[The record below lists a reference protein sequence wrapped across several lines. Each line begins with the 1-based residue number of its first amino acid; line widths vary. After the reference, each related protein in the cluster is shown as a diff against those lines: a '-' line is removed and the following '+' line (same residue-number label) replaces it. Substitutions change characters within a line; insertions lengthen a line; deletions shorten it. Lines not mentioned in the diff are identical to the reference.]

1 MGMDDARPAGAFAR
15 LQRALFERDHTE
27 GSLLTSIAVLAL
39 PALAMGL
46 AGGAAFQ
53 TAELFFVGQLGPAG
67 TAAFGVASQAL
78 GQVPYL
84 VGFGIAVAA
93 QMYVAQLVGSRR
105 VEQAE
110 HVAGQ
115 AFVLALLISIA
126 IAGIGQFP
134 HVLIGALTHDPDVIA
149 AGAPFVRV
157 AYGFMFAQIF
167 GMIFSFVLSGAGE
180 TTTPLLLSLV
190 STPLT
195 IALEYALLLGHF
207 GAPALGLVGIAIAVA
222 AASLLSTSIAITLLL
237 TGRCRL
243 HLRIRHLWPDAR
255 LLRQIAGRAWQPA
268 LHMIVPTLMMVGY
281 MTISGRY
288 GTDVQAAYT
297 IGLRIESLPVF
308 VSFPIA
314 NACATLVGQN
324 LGAGRPARAWRAIFA
339 GYALELAAM
348 GALALVLFSAR
359 GRIVGAF
366 SQDPEVIRLA
376 SEYLLFGCAN
386 VVLIGIYFVS
396 FRALQGAGDMLA
408 PMLASLAAALLVA
421 LPLAAY
427 LTTQTELGPRALWIA
442 NLAFSATNTT
452 LATAWLALGRW
463 ARPSAT

>member
-1 MGMDDARPAGAFAR
+1 MDDARPSGAFAT
-15 LQRALFERDHTE
+15 LQRLLFERDHTE
-27 GSLLTSIAVLAL
+27 GSLLASIGVLAL

-53 TAELFFVGQLGPAG
+53 TAELYFAGQLGRSG
-67 TAAFGVASQAL
+67 TAAYGVAAQAL

-93 QMYVAQLVGSRR
+93 QMLVAQLVGSRR
-105 VEQAE
+105 GEEAN

-115 AFVLALLISIA
+115 AFVLAFLICIA
-126 IAGIGQFP
+126 IACIGQFP
-134 HVLIGALTHDPDVIA
+134 QALIGLLTRDADVIA
-149 AGAPFVRV
+149 SGAPFVRV

-180 TTTPLLLSLV
+180 TTTPMLLSMI

-195 IALEYALLLGHF
+195 IALEYALIFGHF
-207 GAPALGLVGIAIAVA
+207 GAPKLGLLGIAVA
-222 AASLLSTSIAITLLL
+222 VATASCVSLSIALTLLL
-237 TGRCRL
+237 SGKCRL
-243 HLRIRHLWPDAR
+243 RLHARHLIPDPR
-255 LLRQIAGRAWQPA
+255 ILGHIAGRAWQPA

-281 MTISGRY
+281 MTLSGRY

-308 VSFPIA
+308 LSFPIA

-324 LGAGRPARAWRAIFA
+324 LGAGRPARAWRAIGA
-339 GYALELAAM
+339 GYALELIVMSAVA
-348 GALALVLFSAR
+348 GVLFHSRAQ
-359 GRIVGAF
+359 IVGVF

-376 SEYLLFGCAN
+376 SEYLLFACVN

-408 PMLASLAAALLVA
+408 PMLASLAAALGVA
-421 LPLAAY
+421 LPLAWI
-427 LTTQTELGPRALWIA
+427 LTTHTDLGPRALWIA
-442 NLAFSATNTT
+442 NLAFSATNTALVT
-452 LATAWLALGRW
+452 GWLALGRW
-463 ARPSAT
+463 ARPAGA

>member
-1 MGMDDARPAGAFAR
+1 MDDARPAGGSST
-15 LQRALFERDHTE
+15 LQRILFERDHTE
-27 GSLLTSIAVLAL
+27 GRLLVSIAVLAF
-39 PALAMGL
+39 PALLMGL

-53 TAELFFVGQLGPAG
+53 TIELFFAGRLGPAG

-78 GQVPYL
+78 GQVPFL
-84 VGFGIAVAA
+84 LGFGIAVAA

-105 VEQAE
+105 REQADR
-110 HVAGQ
+110 VAGQ
-115 AFVLALLISIA
+115 AFVLAFGVSIV
-126 IAGIGQFP
+126 IACIGQFP
-134 HVLIGALTHDPDVIA
+134 NALIGLLSHDADVIA
-149 AGAPFVRV
+149 AGADFVRI

-167 GMIFSFVLSGAGE
+167 GMIFSFTLSGAGE
-180 TTTPLLLSLV
+180 TTTPMLLSLV

-195 IALEYALLLGHF
+195 IVLEYALIFGHF

-222 AASLLSTSIAITLLL
+222 TASLVSVSIAFTLLL

-243 HLRIRHLWPDAR
+243 RLRARDLVPDPR
-255 LLRQIAGRAWQPA
+255 VLKQIASRAWQPA

-281 MTISGRY
+281 MTLSGRY
-288 GTDVQAAYT
+288 GTEVQAAYT

-308 VSFPIA
+308 LSFPIA

-339 GYALELAAM
+339 GYVLELAAM
-348 GALALVLFSAR
+348 SAIALVLFVAR
-359 GRIVGAF
+359 ARIVSVF

-408 PMLASLAAALLVA
+408 PMIASLVAALLVA
-421 LPLAAY
+421 LPVAWI

-442 NLAFSATNTT
+442 NLAFSATNTL
-452 LATAWLALGRW
+452 LATGWLALGRW
-463 ARPSAT
+463 ARPSGA

>member
-1 MGMDDARPAGAFAR
+1 MDEARPAGGR
-15 LQRALFERDHTE
+15 STLHRVLFERDHTE
-27 GSLLTSIAVLAL
+27 GSLLASIAVLAL
-39 PALAMGL
+39 PALLMGL

-53 TAELFFVGQLGPAG
+53 TVELFFAGQLGPAG

-78 GQVPYL
+78 GQVPFL
-84 VGFGIAVAA
+84 VGFGIAVSA
-93 QMYVAQLVGSRR
+93 QMLVAQLVGSRR
-105 VEQAE
+105 SEEADR
-110 HVAGQ
+110 VAGQ
-115 AFVLALLISIA
+115 AFVLAFFVSIA
-126 IAGIGQFP
+126 IACVGQFP
-134 HVLIGALTHDPDVIA
+134 HALIRLLSHDADVIS
-149 AGAPFVRV
+149 AGADFVRI

-195 IALEYALLLGHF
+195 LALEYALIFGHF

-222 AASLLSTSIAITLLL
+222 SASLLSVSIAFTLLF

-243 HLRIRHLWPDAR
+243 RLRARNLVPDAR
-255 LLRQIAGRAWQPA
+255 VIQHIASRAWQPA
-268 LHMIVPTLMMVGY
+268 LHMIVPTLLIVGY
-281 MTISGRY
+281 MTLSGRY

-308 VSFPIA
+308 LSFPIA

-339 GYALELAAM
+339 GYALELLAM
-348 GALALVLFSAR
+348 GAIALALFVFRAQ
-359 GRIVGAF
+359 IVAVF

-376 SEYLLFGCAN
+376 SEYLLFACVN
-386 VVLIGIYFVS
+386 VVLIGVYFVS

-421 LPLAAY
+421 LPVAWI
-427 LTTQTELGPRALWIA
+427 LTTQTDLGPRALWIA
-442 NLAFSATNTT
+442 NLAFSATNTA
-452 LATAWLALGRW
+452 LATGWLALGRW
-463 ARPSAT
+463 ARPGAA

>member
-1 MGMDDARPAGAFAR
+1 MDDARPSGAFST
-15 LQRALFERDHTE
+15 LQRLLFERDHTQ
-27 GSLLTSIAVLAL
+27 GNLLASIGVLAL
-39 PALAMGL
+39 PALLMGL
-46 AGGAAFQ
+46 AGGAGFQ
-53 TAELFFVGQLGPAG
+53 IAELFFVGQLGPTG

-93 QMYVAQLVGSRR
+93 QMLVAQLVGSRR
-105 VEQAE
+105 EEQADL
-110 HVAGQ
+110 VAGQ
-115 AFVLALLISIA
+115 AFVLAFLVSLA
-126 IAGIGQFP
+126 IACIGQFP
-134 HVLIGALTHDPDVIA
+134 NLLLGALTHDADVIA
-149 AGAPFVRV
+149 AGADFVRV

-180 TTTPLLLSLV
+180 TTTPLLLSLI

-195 IALEYALLLGHF
+195 LAIEYALLFGHF

-222 AASLLSTSIAITLLL
+222 TASLVSVSIALTLLL

-243 HLRIRHLWPDAR
+243 HLRARHLLPDAR
-255 LLRQIAGRAWQPA
+255 VLGHIAGRAWQPA
-268 LHMIVPTLMMVGY
+268 LHMIVPTLLVVGY

-308 VSFPIA
+308 LSFPIA

-324 LGAGRPARAWRAIFA
+324 LGAGRPARAWRAVGA
-339 GYALELAAM
+339 GYALELMVTGAI
-348 GALALVLFSAR
+348 ALALFAAR
-359 GRIVGAF
+359 ERIVGAF
-366 SQDPEVIRLA
+366 SQDLEVIRLA

-421 LPLAAY
+421 LPLAWI
-427 LTTQTELGPRALWIA
+427 LTTHTDLGPRALWIA
-442 NLAFSATNTT
+442 NLAFSATNTV
-452 LATAWLALGRW
+452 LATGWLALGRW
-463 ARPSAT
+463 ARPSAA